1 MEKKVSRQN
10 EFYKNKIHN
19 NLEFY
24 EQEKKR
30 VATYIKTRYD
40 NDEEYREKRNEY
52 CKIKMREYYQ
62 RKKAAQLQHQPPQ
75 LPQPSDIQV
84 I

>member
-1 MEKKVSRQN
+1 MEKKGSRQN

-24 EQEKKR
+24 EKEKKR
-30 VATYIKTRYD
+30 VANYIKNRNE

-52 CKIKMREYYQ
+52 CRIKMREYYQ
-62 RKKAAQLQHQPPQ
+62 RKKAAQQ
-75 LPQPSDIQV
+75 LHQV